1 MNYKKLLL
9 LLIVVCCTFCMTYLH
24 AQTDLDAII
33 YQCDFEDF
41 ESHDGWVLNA
51 GNQGEICV
59 NKWSIGAAG
68 SNGGS
73 SGLFVSNDKTTNNY
87 SDETP
92 LSVVVWREVTLD
104 SGEYEFSFDWQAA
117 GWQDSISNIDGMYVC
132 WVPATE
138 ATNSRN
144 NNEVMPSFVEKYALD
159 FWCGD
164 DLLTKLSQKSW
175 NTVVDTIKSDG
186 TPHKIVFVW
195 RNGVNGVRP
204 PAACVDNILIM
215 PVGYCYKPS
224 DLKVNVEDYNVVF
237 SWSGQAEAYD
247 VRCYNDRTKK
257 WKTYDNV
264 RDTSLIIEGMDEGMC
279 TYYVRSRCE
288 GINGT
293 WVSISQFVYYAG
305 MRCIDY
311 MGLSSNNCF
320 TGMNPAVDPNSVF
333 VAGCVDKGY
342 MSIDSRHTLHYDLDE
357 RDANTGGGLR
367 TVPEGEVASVRLGNW
382 NTGGEA
388 ERVEYRYKVDAKS
401 SAVLILKYAVVL
413 QDPKHKEVW
422 QPKFELEILK
432 SDGSM
437 IDPKGCGEAKFTAG
451 SNTSD
456 WNDMGNGVVLW
467 KDWTTVSINLRDH
480 DGEDIIVRLTTYDCA
495 ELGHYCYAYFT
506 LNCASGELESSA
518 CGEVEYDTLRGPE
531 GFNYRWYK
539 KSDKNNTLSE
549 EREYVISTSD
559 TEVYCLDVI
568 QPTQA
573 ECYYTL
579 ETQGMQRKPVAD
591 YAYEAIIEN
600 CENKVK
606 FTDKSYIAM
615 KNAEGKYENSGLPC
629 DVLWD
634 FGDGS
639 TSSNANPS
647 HYYSAVGGQYTVK
660 LTASMNGKCDSI
672 IEFQITLPNVTDMR
686 DTIVATICPGGFY
699 ELKLAEDSVKRYFAT
714 GLYADTVPT
723 EYGCDN
729 ITVLDLT
736 VLEAVE
742 EYDTICSTDVYE
754 VDGVQVTES
763 GRYVIKSSLGCDS
776 IVKNVLVNESLL
788 LDIDSIVSVCAT
800 DDNLIIP
807 YVEKSGRLLEYS
819 LKFKDE
825 VMLEASVEGMTPIE
839 GAMVVPM
846 SKGVVPNRYKATLSF
861 GELACG
867 GEDIDIL
874 VDVYYPDSVIAQR
887 WNDVLAVKDSMFN
900 GGYKFTEYQWY
911 KNNEPIEG
919 ATSSILYVDGNLDFD
934 AEYSVMLTRKDGEEE
949 IKEMVCA
956 VKPIELLKDN
966 EDNAVVVFQMNAFE
980 VKVQTSESARVKI
993 WSTVGVLVGEYLVP
1007 NGEVVL
1013 NTDNIS
1019 GLYIF
1024 EFIFEDGKH
1033 VVERVIL

>member
-1 MNYKKLLL
+1 MLRKFFLLL
-9 LLIVVCCTFCMTYLH
+9 VLH
-24 AQTDLDAII
+24 CAFFIAHCENV
-33 YQCDFEDF
+33 YQCDFESF
-41 ESHDGWVLNA
+41 ESHEGWQLNA
-51 GNQGEICV
+51 GNQGKNCV
-59 NKWSIGAAG
+59 NKWDIGAAG

-73 SGLFVSNDKTTNNY
+73 YGLFVSNDGTTNNY
-87 SDETP
+87 SDKTP

-104 SGEYEFSFDWQAA
+104 SAEYEFSFDWQAA
-117 GWQDSISNIDGMYVC
+117 GWQDSISNIDGLYVC
-132 WVPATE
+132 WVPATVE
-138 ATNSRN
+138 TNSRN
-144 NNEVMPSFVEKYALD
+144 DNEVMPSFVEKYALD

-164 DLLTKLSQKSW
+164 ELLTKLSQKSW

-237 SWSGQAEAYD
+237 SWSGESEAYD
-247 VRCYNDRTKK
+247 VRCYNERTDK

-264 RDTSLIIEGMDEGMC
+264 RDTSLVIEGLDEGMC

-311 MGLSSNNCF
+311 MGLKQENCF
-320 TGMNPAVDPNSVF
+320 TGMNPVVDPNSKF

-367 TVPEGEVASVRLGNW
+367 TVPKGEVASVRLGNW
-382 NTGGEA
+382 NSGGEA
-388 ERVEYRYKVDAKS
+388 ERVEYRYRVDAKT
-401 SAVLILKYAVVL
+401 SAILILKYAVVL
-413 QDPKHKEVW
+413 QDPKHKEIW
-422 QPKFELEILK
+422 QPKFELEVLN
-432 SDGSM
+432 SDGTP
-437 IDPKGCGEAKFTAG
+437 IDKNGCGEAKFTAG

-506 LNCASGELESSA
+506 LNCAGGELESSA
-518 CGEVEYDTLRGPE
+518 CGEVEFDTLKGPE

-539 KSDKNNTLSE
+539 KSDKNKTLSE

-591 YAYEAIIEN
+591 YAYEAVIEK

-606 FTDKSYIAM
+606 FTDKSYIAV
-615 KNAEGKYENSGLPC
+615 KNAEGKYEKSDLSC
-629 DVLWD
+629 DVLWR

-639 TSSNANPS
+639 TSSNASPS
-647 HYYSAVGGQYTVK
+647 HFYPAIGGKYTVE
-660 LTASMNGKCDSI
+660 LIASMNGKCEDI
-672 IEFQITLPNVTDMR
+672 KMFEIELPNVTDMR
-686 DTIVATICPGGFY
+686 DTIVTTICPGESY
-699 ELKLAEDSVKRYFAT
+699 KLGENNYFFT
-714 GLYADTVPT
+714 GVYADTVPT
-723 EYGCDN
+723 KYGCDS

-742 EYDTICSTDVYE
+742 EYDTICSTEKYYVGDIL
-754 VDGVQVTES
+754 VTES
-763 GRYVIKSSLGCDS
+763 GRYSIKSSRGCDS
-776 IVKNVLVNESLL
+776 IVKNILVNEALI
-788 LDIDSIVSVCAT
+788 LDIDSVVSVCTT

-807 YVEKSGRLLEYS
+807 YDEKSGKLLE
-819 LKFKDE
+819 FTIQFTDAT
-825 VMLEASVEGMTPIE
+825 MADASVEGLEPE
-839 GAMVVPM
+839 SGAMVVPM
-846 SKGVVPNRYKATLSF
+846 LKGVKPNRYKATISF

-867 GEDIDIL
+867 GDDIDIW
-874 VDVYYPDSVIAQR
+874 VDVHYPDSVIAQR

-911 KNNEPIEG
+911 KNNEPIDG
-919 ATSSILYVDGNLDFD
+919 ATSSILYVDGNLDSD
-934 AEYSVMLTRKDGEEE
+934 AEYSVMLTRKDGEKE

-956 VKPIELLKDN
+956 IKPILFQSSGADK
-966 EDNAVVVFQMNAFE
+966 VVFITNTPSQVN
-980 VKVQTSESARVKI
+980 VKVSESGQVRI
-993 WSTVGVLVGEYLVP
+993 WSSVGVLIGEYIIDE
-1007 NGEVVL
+1007 GENIL
-1013 NTDNIS
+1013 NVGNNS
-1019 GLYIF
+1019 GLYLL
-1024 EFIFEDGKH
+1024 EFIFDDGQH
-1033 VVERVIL
+1033 ELERIIL

>member
-1 MNYKKLLL
+1 M
-9 LLIVVCCTFCMTYLH
+9 
-24 AQTDLDAII
+24 
-33 YQCDFEDF
+33 
-41 ESHDGWVLNA
+41 
-51 GNQGEICV
+51 
-59 NKWSIGAAG
+59 
-68 SNGGS
+68 
-73 SGLFVSNDKTTNNY
+73 
-87 SDETP
+87 
-92 LSVVVWREVTLD
+92 
-104 SGEYEFSFDWQAA
+104 
-117 GWQDSISNIDGMYVC
+117 
-132 WVPATE
+132 
-138 ATNSRN
+138 
-144 NNEVMPSFVEKYALD
+144 
-159 FWCGD
+159 
-164 DLLTKLSQKSW
+164 
-175 NTVVDTIKSDG
+175 
-186 TPHKIVFVW
+186 
-195 RNGVNGVRP
+195 
-204 PAACVDNILIM
+204 
-215 PVGYCYKPS
+215 
-224 DLKVNVEDYNVVF
+224 KVNVEDYNVVF

-311 MGLSSNNCF
+311 MGLKQENCF
-320 TGMNPAVDPNSVF
+320 TGMNPAVDPNSKF
-333 VAGCVDKGY
+333 VEGCLDKGY

-413 QDPKHKEVW
+413 QDPKHKAVE